1 MKELLNRKRELNDL
15 MTALEGRELNEQEQA
30 AYDAYTREWKQIN
43 RQIELETAAR
53 EAEPAPASKQQQ
65 VRELLLQARENVQR
79 EIIVGTSAEPG
90 AGLNSGAINLTI
102 ADLIPALE
110 EGTTLPASLPFL
122 QGVRGDVV
130 YPTDALDMEIEE
142 AGETAVIADK
152 VIDFDSV
159 KAAPSRVTLSCDI
172 SNKLIDNL
180 AFDVLSL
187 IQSKFE
193 KAWRMFLAKKI
204 YSPAAFTGLKGG
216 FSGLTS
222 AGTITIGDTT
232 AAGIL
237 AAIATFTDKGM
248 DTTGMCIVIDATT
261 EARLKVTPVA
271 EGQGGFIIAN
281 GKLLGY
287 DYVVSHYINT
297 KLNDQSE
304 LVTDTVKH
312 LGIGFFNYLPVQQHD
327 EYRLTIDGTS
337 KAQARKNCTGITLNT
352 ELSITNL
359 GGYIHTSDGTAVPAF
374 ALYTLE

>member
-1 MKELLNRKRELNDL
+1 MENLLNRKRELNDL

-30 AYDAYTREWKQIN
+30 AYEAYTREWKQIN

-79 EIIVGTSAEPG
+79 EIIVGTTTTPG

-102 ADLIPALE
+102 ADLIPTLE

-142 AGETAVIADK
+142 AGETAIIADK
-152 VIDFDSV
+152 EIDFDSV

-193 KAWRMFLAKKI
+193 KAWRMLLAKKI

-222 AGTITIGDTT
+222 AGTITIGDT
-232 AAGIL
+232 AAAQIL

-248 DTTGMCIVIDATT
+248 DTTGMCIVIDAAS

-297 KLNDQSE
+297 KLNDQKV

-312 LGIGFFNYLPVQQHD
+312 LGIGFFNYLPVQQHG

-337 KAQARKNCTGITLNT
+337 KAQAKKNCTGITLNT

-359 GGYIHTSDGTAVPAF
+359 GGHIHTPAGTAVPAF
-374 ALYTLE
+374 ALYTLA